1 MLRRLLLALVFFP
14 LALVGVPATA
24 ADHVESP
31 GTDADQAADI
41 ADVFFFVSPENAQRM
56 IGVITFGGRP
66 APRSR
71 IDATFPC
78 DTRVLYT
85 FNIARANAA
94 GTFTHTPDIK
104 VYARFGNV
112 IATGR
117 CGALQLENVPGA
129 GGTFSGPTETV
140 FTSSSGLKAFAGIR
154 NEPFFFDAEG
164 FNNMVDAFASP
175 PPPGGYLASSFGL
188 GQRPRRDSFAGRNI
202 NAIVFEMDLNTVAPA
217 VNGVRPKVEVWATT
231 ARRVQ

>member
-1 MLRRLLLALVFFP
+1 MLRTLRLALVLFP
-14 LALVGVPATA
+14 LVLVAVPATT

-31 GTDADQAADI
+31 GTDVDQAADI
-41 ADVFFFVSPENAQRM
+41 ADVFLFVSPENSQRL

-85 FNIARANAA
+85 FNIARANASGA
-94 GTFTHTPDIK
+94 FTHNADVKIQ
-104 VYARFGNV
+104 ARFGNV
-112 IATGR
+112 VATGR

-129 GGTFSGPTETV
+129 GGTFVGPIESV
-140 FTSSSGLKAFAGIR
+140 ISSSTGLKAFAGIR

-164 FNNMVDAFASP
+164 FNAMVDAFAAP
-175 PPPGGYLASSFGL
+175 PPPGGYLVNAFGL
-188 GQRPRRDSFAGRNI
+188 GTRPRRDSFAGRNI
-202 NAIVFEMDLNTVAPA
+202 NAIVFEMDLNAVAPA

>member
-1 MLRRLLLALVFFP
+1 MLRRLMLVLFLFP
-14 LALVGVPATA
+14 LALAGVPAMA

-41 ADVFFFVSPENAQRM
+41 ADVFFFVSPENAQRV

-71 IDATFPC
+71 IDGTFPC

-94 GTFTHTPDIK
+94 GVFTHTPDIRIF
-104 VYARFGNV
+104 ARFGNAA
-112 IATGR
+112 ATGR
-117 CGALQLENVPGA
+117 CSGLQLENVPGA
-129 GGTFSGPTETV
+129 GGVFSGPLETV
-140 FTSSSGLKAFAGIR
+140 FTSSTGLKAFAGIR

-164 FNNMVDAFASP
+164 YNNMVDAFASP
-175 PPPGGYLASSFGL
+175 APAGGYLASSFGL
-188 GQRPRRDSFAGRNI
+188 GQRARRDSFAGRNI
-202 NAIVFEMDLNTVAPA
+202 NAIVFEMDLNAVAPA

>member
-1 MLRRLLLALVFFP
+1 MLRRLLRALVLLP
-14 LALVGVPATA
+14 LVLSGVPATA

-31 GTDADQAADI
+31 GTDVDQAADI
-41 ADVFFFVSPENAQRM
+41 ADVFFFVSPENAQRL

-71 IDATFPC
+71 IDGTFPC

-94 GTFTHTPDIK
+94 GAFTHTPDIRI
-104 VYARFGNV
+104 YARFGNAA
-112 IATGR
+112 ATGR
-117 CGALQLENVPGA
+117 CSGLQLENVPGA
-129 GGTFSGPTETV
+129 GGTFSGAIETV
-140 FTSSSGLKAFAGIR
+140 FTSSTGLKAFAGIR

-164 FNNMVDAFASP
+164 YSAMIDAFASP
-175 PPPGGYLASSFGL
+175 PPAGGYVASSFGL
-188 GQRPRRDSFAGRNI
+188 GQRARHDSFAGRNI